1 MKDCLIVVLTTTI
14 TLIET
19 SRSHNE
25 PKSLN
30 IEPKAKKAIAE
41 FEFHGIIHK
50 DALKTLNRKFGQQ
63 QTVVNA
69 HLEKQNCFPPMK
81 MHKSD
86 IIINSASI
94 I

>member
-1 MKDCLIVVLTTTI
+1 MPLKHFSDPQMKDCLIVVLTTTI

-69 HLEKQNCFPPMK
+69 LLRNKTVSQP
-81 MHKSD
+81 
-86 IIINSASI
+86 
-94 I
+94 